1 MMEVSP
7 ELEALALSGID
18 HDLALKLK
26 GFSDRIADYQEFSA
40 HQDKQ
45 CLTERRECARIMY
58 DLMSQF
64 RTVDLGKIDQVIR
77 ETNASNQGKIWCW
90 FHGIT
95 RTKGK
100 GLSNREWLAEY
111 RSMDTE

>member
-1 MMEVSP
+1 
-7 ELEALALSGID
+7 
-18 HDLALKLK
+18 
-26 GFSDRIADYQEFSA
+26 
-40 HQDKQ
+40 
-45 CLTERRECARIMY
+45 MY

-77 ETNASNQGKIWCW
+77 ETNASNQGKVWSW

-100 GLSNREWLAEY
+100 GLA
-111 RSMDTE
+111 TENGLPSIDLWTQSGSIRMR